1 VHELFLQEFRPVV
14 LLSVQDGI
22 QKELILGNIN
32 EVWIMWF
39 EQVFRRKVLVDDG
52 LDILR
57 REKFL
62 RAGVV

>member
-1 VHELFLQEFRPVV
+1 MHELFLQEFRPVV